1 MPAILFTELGIEPI
15 RYRRLGLAL
24 DYLQSLLIQPDHRVV
39 RDAFTH
45 SLHLA
50 QSGHATW
57 VNDLRS
63 TLSKLPIPVHCTVHE
78 LTDADNLAQLRKDIR
93 HSCEQS
99 LTGDIQASVRVHLLH
114 NRLEFRED
122 GQQLHTSPIIAL
134 RAYLDV
140 IKVPKHRHAFTQLI
154 TSSHALSIERLRYE
168 ERYRSPIPR
177 VWRLCCF
184 CRGAVEDEC
193 HVLMV
198 CEAQLTLVCLHERYR
213 MEMERTA
220 LDIVLMQHQ
229 LSSYALLQRVLFDRR
244 VLTLTAKYVYDV
256 LAVFAGR
263 EPYVPDS
270 HLYTD
275 AS

>member
-1 MPAILFTELGIEPI
+1 MRAILFTELGIEPI

-24 DYLQSLLIQPDHRVV
+24 GYLQSLLIQPDHRVV

-50 QSGHATW
+50 RSGHATW

-63 TLSKLPIPVHCTVHE
+63 TLSKLPIPVHCTVDE
-78 LTDADNLAQLRKDIR
+78 LTDADNLARLRKDIR
-93 HSCEQS
+93 QSCEQS
-99 LTGDIQASVRVHLLH
+99 LTSDIQASVRVHLLH

-122 GQQLHTSPIIAL
+122 GQQLHTSPIITL

-140 IKVPKHRHAFTQLI
+140 IKVPKHRHTFTRLI

-177 VWRLCCF
+177 EWRLCRF

-193 HVLMV
+193 HALMV
-198 CEAQLTLVCLHERYR
+198 CEAQLTLVCLREQYW
-213 MEMERTA
+213 MEMDRTA
-220 LDIVLMQHQ
+220 PDIVLMQHQ
-229 LSSYALLQRVLFDRR
+229 LSSYALLQRVLFDRH

-263 EPYVPDS
+263 EPYIPES

-275 AS
+275 A